1 MFRVKICGITNVE
14 DAVAAVEAGA
24 DAIGLN
30 FYEGS
35 PRCVSI
41 ERAREICSAVSG
53 RAMRVGVF
61 VNAGREE
68 IERVRV
74 AAELD
79 AIQLHGDEPA
89 EDVAYFSQLL
99 RAPLSDAEEEMV
111 REYAAASDDRR
122 AEKFRRLMEHS
133 MPTRVIWARR
143 MDDRGVAAISQ
154 DLVDCS
160 FHGGRPA
167 AVLVDAA
174 TPGRYGGTGETV
186 SWVGLVDHYRWLNG
200 ASLILAGG
208 LRPEN
213 VAEAI
218 LLVKPHGVDVASG
231 VESAPGKKDPVKVR
245 DFVMA
250 ARTAF

>member
-14 DAVAAVEAGA
+14 DAIVAVEAGA

-35 PRCVSI
+35 PRLVGVD
-41 ERAREICSAVSG
+41 RAREICDAVSN
-53 RAMRVGVF
+53 RVLRVGVF
-61 VNAGREE
+61 VNASREE
-68 IERVRV
+68 IERIMVTV
-74 AAELD
+74 GLD

-89 EDVAYFSQLL
+89 ADVAYFSQLM
-99 RAPLSDAEEEMV
+99 RAPLSEAEGVLV
-111 REYAAASDDRR
+111 REYAATADERR

-133 MPTRVIWARR
+133 KPTRVIRARR
-143 MDDRGVAAISQ
+143 IDDRGVTAISE

-231 VESAPGKKDPVKVR
+231 VESAPGKKDPAKVG